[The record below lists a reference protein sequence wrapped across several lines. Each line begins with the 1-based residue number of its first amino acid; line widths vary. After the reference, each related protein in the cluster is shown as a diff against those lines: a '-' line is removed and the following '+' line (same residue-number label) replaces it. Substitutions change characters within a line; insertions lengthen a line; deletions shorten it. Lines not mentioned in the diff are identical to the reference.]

1 MNTAEWILVAILSVS
16 LFIFIVVG
24 IIFLVK
30 LMGLVKEAKKI
41 VVKGQDIA
49 ENANQVVSNVR
60 GMTSIGGVV
69 KTFAEKYTDPKYKT
83 SKEKRDGKKSN
94 NLLIES
100 RNSTRRKDRSPLMVC
115 LFQWVKAVLV

>member
-30 LMGLVKEAKKI
+30 LMGLVKEAKKV

-60 GMTSIGGVV
+60 GMTSIGGVI
-69 KTFAEKYTDPKYKT
+69 KTFADKYTDPKYKKEAEG
-83 SKEKRDGKKSN
+83 KEKKDGNKSKK
-94 NLLIES
+94 
-100 RNSTRRKDRSPLMVC
+100 D
-115 LFQWVKAVLV
+115 